1 MHVIVA
7 GDIAAGKSTA
17 THNLSAELGLP
28 EFPERPQS
36 NPYISNFYNDPQRWA
51 LSSQLFFLVDEFD
64 QQQTIR
70 TARSGGVQDHSFYE
84 VHEVFDAVLAEDGIL
99 SKNDYSLLDSVYTQ
113 FLSIASEPDAVAYL
127 HAPAGELHK
136 RIMERGRPYEADVSM
151 RYIHRLSE
159 RRRRL
164 FRDWDRCP
172 VIEVDTS
179 LTDLREPGQISQLA
193 MQITV
198 AVKSSA

>member
-1 MHVIVA
+1 LSVA
-7 GDIAAGKSTA
+7 
-17 THNLSAELGLP
+17 
-28 EFPERPQS
+28 
-36 NPYISNFYNDPQRWA
+36 
-51 LSSQLFFLVDEFD
+51 
-64 QQQTIR
+64 
-70 TARSGGVQDHSFYE
+70 
-84 VHEVFDAVLAEDGIL
+84 
-99 SKNDYSLLDSVYTQ
+99 SK
-113 FLSIASEPDAVAYL
+113 PDAVAYL
-127 HAPAGELHK
+127 HAPADELHK